1 MKTRYPLANDTVDNQ
16 DIQELIGWLQSKP
29 WLTQG
34 SLVRQFEED
43 WSHWLGTLYALFVN
57 SGPSANLL
65 MYYAALL
72 SGRLKNR
79 RVIVPAIAWA
89 TTVAPAIQLG
99 FEPILCEADWNTFGL
114 DMKSLE
120 RLLADHDPG
129 AVIFVHT
136 LGVPDNV
143 GRLLELQSRHGFL
156 LMEDACPA
164 VGAMYE
170 GKFVGTF
177 GDMSTFSLY
186 FGHHLS
192 TLEGGLVCT
201 DDEELQDILV
211 QIRSHG
217 WAKDLEPEK
226 AERAASERG
235 VIDFNKPF
243 TFYHPGFNVRS
254 TDLNARIGLSQMKKL
269 DRVLE
274 SRTRNHYVYQKTFQE
289 AEGLHCQSN
298 PKGKICSISFVALAN
313 DVEHRERIGRALWD
327 NGVETRPLGG
337 GSIGRQPFWVDRF
350 GLQAFKVADRIHE
363 TSFMLP
369 NNPSLEEADIR
380 LICDIVLSV
389 PR

>member
-43 WSHWLGTLYALFVN
+43 WSHWLGTQYALFVN
-57 SGPSANLL
+57 SGSSANLL

>member
-1 MKTRYPLANDTVDNQ
+1 MKTRYPLANDTVDDQ
-16 DIQELIGWLQSKP
+16 DIQELIGWLQTKP

-34 SLVRQFEED
+34 SLVRQFEEE
-43 WSHWLGTLYALFVN
+43 WSRWLGTQYALFVN
-57 SGPSANLL
+57 SGSSANLL

-170 GKFVGTF
+170 GKFAGTF

-192 TLEGGLVCT
+192 TLEGGFVCT
-201 DDEELQDILV
+201 DDEDLHDILV

-274 SRTRNHYVYQKTFQE
+274 SRTRNHCVYQKTFQE

-313 DVEHRERIGRALWD
+313 DVEHRERIGRALRD

-380 LICDIVLSV
+380 LICDMVLSV